1 MRQFYQLMVR
11 VGANAIGIFLA
22 AQIISNISYGEDF
35 TVLIITA
42 LILSIINAVIRPF
55 VVILSLPAYILT
67 LGLFSVVVNGF
78 MLYLV
83 DILYGPFEVSGLLA
97 PIFAGVIIGLVNYAL
112 TRLFDIVTKEEGR

>member
-1 MRQFYQLMVR
+1 MLLNMMRQFYQLMVR

-55 VVILSLPAYILT
+55 VVILSLPA
-67 LGLFSVVVNGF
+67 
-78 MLYLV
+78 
-83 DILYGPFEVSGLLA
+83 
-97 PIFAGVIIGLVNYAL
+97 
-112 TRLFDIVTKEEGR
+112 